1 MYYFIKRTVQFLI
14 LVGVTLTFYVVYQNK
29 FGDNVQYHQ
38 IQENQAQADK
48 VPSIKY
54 NPNLAVFNLVNN
66 THVIVQ
72 PTTGQDKT
80 IYYKITGNGNDI
92 DIWNHAIKNWNTLGV
107 IHLKPIPDKSSLPY
121 ITLHGNITDYSYG
134 DVLRENNGDSS
145 DVRGTTIQEFTFS
158 SASDYSPAYAKNTA
172 CYLYTNIAEC
182 DYQTQINIATHEIGH
197 ALGFGHDTR
206 IVDGKHVIMY
216 PEADDSLKPLGRYET
231 QALLA
236 YYK

>member
-1 MYYFIKRTVQFLI
+1 MYYFIKRAVQFLI
-14 LVGVTLTFYVVYQNK
+14 LVGVTLTFYNVYQNK
-29 FGDNVQYHQ
+29 FGNNAQYQQ
-38 IQENQAQADK
+38 IQKNQAQADK

-54 NPNLAVFNLVNN
+54 NSNLAVFNLVNN

-80 IYYKITGNGNDI
+80 IYYKITGNGNDT
-92 DIWNHAIKNWNTLGV
+92 DIWNHAIQNWNNLGI
-107 IHLKPIPDKSSLPY
+107 IHLKPIPDKSALPY
-121 ITLHGNITDYSYG
+121 ITLHGNMTDYSYG
-134 DVLRENNGDSS
+134 DVLRSANGDSN
-145 DVRGTTIQEFTFS
+145 DVRGTTTQEFSFS
-158 SASDYSPAYAKNTA
+158 STNQYSPAYAKNTT

-206 IVDGKHVIMY
+206 IINGKHVIMN
-216 PEADDSLKPLGRYET
+216 PEADASLKPLGHYEAK
-231 QALLA
+231 ALLA